1 MLFVL
6 VLAFD
11 TATPAV
17 TAALHDGTRV
27 LAESTTVDARR
38 HGELLAPAI
47 ESVLTEAGA
56 SLREVTAVVAGAG
69 PGPYTGL
76 RVGLMTAR
84 ALGSTLG
91 IPAYGV
97 CTLDALAYATGSS
110 EPFVVVTD
118 ARRKELFWARYG
130 DARTRLDGPR
140 VARPHDVPGGLPIVG
155 IRLYEEIIGA
165 VTGPEHP
172 SAGALAGLAAEQL
185 AGLTPEQAAAAA
197 GLPEG
202 RIDSEEAAQG
212 RAVLGPPAP
221 IYLRRPDAQ
230 IPGAPK
236 KVTA

>member
-1 MLFVL
+1 ML

-27 LAESTTVDARR
+27 LAESTVVDARR

-47 ESVLTEAGA
+47 ERVLAEAGA
-56 SLREVTAVVAGAG
+56 SLRDVTALVAGAG

-84 ALGSTLG
+84 ALCTSLG
-91 IPAYGV
+91 VAAYGV
-97 CTLDALAYATGSS
+97 CTLDALAYATESAT
-110 EPFVVVTD
+110 PFTVVTD
-118 ARRKELFWARYG
+118 ARRKELFWARYD
-130 DARTRLDGPR
+130 DARTRVDGPR

-155 IRLYEEIIGA
+155 VRLYEEIVGP

-172 SAGALAGLAAEQL
+172 SAGALAALAAEQL
-185 AGLTPEQAAAAA
+185 AALTPEEAAAATR
-197 GLPEG
+197 LPEG

-212 RAVLGPPAP
+212 RAVLGPPVP

-236 KVTA
+236 RVTA